1 MKHLK
6 KHAVAACALA
16 AVCGVT
22 ALPLSSAAL
31 SAAAA
36 DTAVQ
41 KYEFEN
47 GKTSGGK
54 IYDSGWKGNT
64 QEDGSGEDFDLTN
77 ASGGFSY
84 LDQKGT
90 TVSLEVTVE
99 EAGLYELAIS
109 YCEPYDS
116 NKKVQYLNVNG
127 VNQGEVSFSHNLKF
141 EETSGGVVMLD
152 KGVNTI
158 ELSAYWGYTFFDYL
172 TIKPADESL
181 SNLSPTRQLS
191 NPNASDAAKRLY
203 SYLCDQYGKHII
215 SGQQEYCGSHNY
227 NLYADP
233 TNYIKDNEQEFE
245 YLKKTTGKMCAIR
258 GIDFLNYYDGAT
270 WDDTPQNVRFSGSA
284 STRASLRWYGTGVCR
299 RRRAAQSVTS
309 TWNPPTPTTPHSAS
323 PKRWKRARGRTKY
336 SWRTSPRSPSS

>member
-31 SAAAA
+31 SATAA

-41 KYEFEN
+41 KYEFED

-158 ELSAYWGYTFFDYL
+158 ELSA
-172 TIKPADESL
+172 
-181 SNLSPTRQLS
+181 
-191 NPNASDAAKRLY
+191 
-203 SYLCDQYGKHII
+203 
-215 SGQQEYCGSHNY
+215 
-227 NLYADP
+227 
-233 TNYIKDNEQEFE
+233 
-245 YLKKTTGKMCAIR
+245 
-258 GIDFLNYYDGAT
+258 
-270 WDDTPQNVRFSGSA
+270 
-284 STRASLRWYGTGVCR
+284 
-299 RRRAAQSVTS
+299 
-309 TWNPPTPTTPHSAS
+309 
-323 PKRWKRARGRTKY
+323 
-336 SWRTSPRSPSS
+336 

>member
-22 ALPLSSAAL
+22 ALPLSSASL

-41 KYEFEN
+41 KYEFED

-191 NPNASDAAKRLY
+191 NPNASDATKRLY

-245 YLKKTTGKMCAIR
+245 YLQETTGKMCA
-258 GIDFLNYYDGAT
+258 
-270 WDDTPQNVRFSGSA
+270 
-284 STRASLRWYGTGVCR
+284 
-299 RRRAAQSVTS
+299 
-309 TWNPPTPTTPHSAS
+309 
-323 PKRWKRARGRTKY
+323 
-336 SWRTSPRSPSS
+336 